1 MLSIIGWLHARKS
14 RWRGL
19 SEFKIPIE
27 YDFFK
32 DCCTTGLILTDCCN
46 CCGPSEEQIIQSKIE
61 NDPDYIMSILARNPQ
76 FQRSLRYVHQ
86 NFRKI
91 WLKAFLREQQ
101 GISAFQ
107 SAPGTTTNPAFQQS
121 VSSYQSQFQTSI
133 TSQPTRTPRTQQSFQ
148 NQSFA

>member
-1 MLSIIGWLHARKS
+1 MPVETKFH
-14 RWRGL
+14 
-19 SEFKIPIE
+19 EE
-27 YDFFK
+27 H
-32 DCCTTGLILTDCCN
+32 LI
-46 CCGPSEEQIIQSKIE
+46 
-61 NDPDYIMSILARNPQ
+61 
-76 FQRSLRYVHQ
+76 
-86 NFRKI
+86 
-91 WLKAFLREQQ
+91 KAFLREQQ